1 MGPVAGT
8 SSVREQGTLVF
19 SKTTEQWRQTLGTW
33 TGRQGTFAVGRICG
47 SHTSGSPHHKAQ
59 TNRRR
64 FLSHCVLTRH
74 MGTSCAL
81 LCRCTAYSAHSRLSV
96 LMQRPDS
103 PSQTQQV
110 GRRSSA
116 QNSRSE
122 TTDQVGGMAAGK
134 KKKSLESV
142 RGTAT
147 ATCTRYFGVPKNPSH
162 FGGRPG
168 RRDVHVQRA
177 WSTAADPRAAPL
189 GAPLGAPNAPAVPL
203 LPLQRVHSRPWLGA
217 PELQISACLA
227 PPPYF
232 PGPPFAGPSCQKLP
246 GLELQRPAFSRARPG
261 GLRAVTNPSR

>member
-122 TTDQVGGMAAGK
+122 TTEVGGMAAGK
-134 KKKSLESV
+134 KKKEPGERSRDGDSDMYQVL
-142 RGTAT
+142 RGAEKPLAFRRPAGETQC
-147 ATCTRYFGVPKNPSH
+147 TCTACLEH
-162 FGGRPG
+162 CGRPESCPSW
-168 RRDVHVQRA
+168 RPAWRA
-177 WSTAADPRAAPL
+177 ERPCSSPVALAACPLAPL
-189 GAPLGAPNAPAVPL
+189 
-203 LPLQRVHSRPWLGA
+203 
-217 PELQISACLA
+217 
-227 PPPYF
+227 
-232 PGPPFAGPSCQKLP
+232 AGGS
-246 GLELQRPAFSRARPG
+246 
-261 GLRAVTNPSR
+261 